1 MPTFLFSRRAVIG
14 PRHSSMCCRG
24 VTVLPRRVLAASSTT
39 KSHCWGFE
47 PVERVLVVPLSF
59 HSPSAKTVEM
69 FTAEPVIDGT
79 HQPQLLQLLGVQP
92 SRMGPTWSYS
102 VGRLL
107 LYLVK
112 VWEKLLLTC
121 CFFLIVILGIP
132 VKCKVKLRQ
141 IAKTKRH
148 LFTIS
153 LDLQSNCNS
162 HTKAELKRE
171 KKHCQ
176 DELQFLWTYQTSSN

>member
-1 MPTFLFSRRAVIG
+1 MPTFLFSRQKNRPSAFIDVFL
-14 PRHSSMCCRG
+14 SG
-24 VTVLPRRVLAASSTT
+24 VTVLPRRVLAASSPTQ
-39 KSHCWGFE
+39 KSRGASN
-47 PVERVLVVPLSF
+47 PLSRVLVVPLSF
-59 HSPSAKTVEM
+59 HCPSANPVEM

-92 SRMGPTWSYS
+92 SRMGPH
-102 VGRLL
+102 L
-107 LYLVK
+107 
-112 VWEKLLLTC
+112 KLLSRSVAALFGEGLREIAVDLL
-121 CFFLIVILGIP
+121 FFLIVILGIP
-132 VKCKVKLRQ
+132 IKCKVKLRQ

-176 DELQFLWTYQTSSN
+176 DELQFL